1 MPKKKT
7 IKKIIFK
14 ILNFFKLLLTN
25 IFSIFL
31 SPFTKNKEAN
41 IKPKEHKKKI
51 KNKNIKEITIS
62 SNEKPNSRTNT
73 NLFFKKKSELEEL
86 IIKIYCQTY
95 NLPIANLNSNQT
107 EEITTLIN
115 SITPIIEEKIKNN
128 LITNNEDL
136 NINIKQEIITKK
148 GKKQLFNLTTTPP
161 ILNETVTNSPSFSNS
176 LTKDIP
182 YHNKPKELKHSKNN
196 NHPNLDLNRE
206 TTKHVKKLLNTKKY
220 LSVTKLKDNYL
231 AETFNHEY
239 VLINENNI
247 ELTTKFTHQIID
259 YFNNYVIINNQN
271 LYYLYDF
278 KGNLIDKN
286 KYLDINLQ
294 ETFYSVITLNSELDI
309 HKYKD
314 PKFKLS
320 PPIPI
325 KKEDIPHYE
334 IQEESNKYKIKI
346 NNQEIYYARN
356 DTGVLENPKTLT
368 EKKSIITSTP
378 NFKEQH
384 LISNAI
390 NQKLA
395 SSNNEP
401 QIETNFS
408 IGLEPVI
415 EHQYDNK
422 PAETSL
428 TPTPLE
434 QEIPL
439 ASKENQDFSQEQ
451 TQIDLKEEQKQIPI
465 SPKSIPKEEK
475 QTQENNNL
483 ENTEEKFEFIN
494 FNIIDTEYDNVKILS
509 DNEIA
514 KVGLEN
520 KNYEMLE
527 AKINYLL
534 NIIEK
539 QEKKKLPPK
548 SKEKLHHTKN
558 KIITLKNKIQNAE
571 IIDIEYEQTM
581 LNQEIENNDLLK
593 LELELQKL
601 YLENQIDLNEY
612 NLKKVEDLLSI
623 NKEKASIIEKKLLKK
638 KLKRASSV
646 LAFTSLL
653 SLPFL
658 KNKYFFYFTTGLFIS
673 THLNFFNNIL
683 KNQSIEYTKEDFTQ
697 IKKGQDSLEEALH
710 QTSNNI
716 SLLNELEAN
725 ALLKYPELS
734 ADFEYLQYLNNLK
747 TQLEQQE
754 LKMIRKKQMINK
766 YNLQSKSYSR
776 QLQKNKK
783 AA

>member
-1 MPKKKT
+1 MPKKNT
-7 IKKIIFK
+7 IKNIIFK
-14 ILNFFKLLLTN
+14 ILSFFKLLLTS

-41 IKPKEHKKKI
+41 TKPKEHKKQI
-51 KNKNIKEITIS
+51 KNKNIKETTIF
-62 SNEKPNSRTNT
+62 SNEEPNSRTNPNT
-73 NLFFKKKSELEEL
+73 FFKKKSELEEL

-95 NLPIANLNSNQT
+95 NFLITNLTSNQK
-107 EEITTLIN
+107 EEITTLVNTI
-115 SITPIIEEKIKNN
+115 IPIIEEKIKNN
-128 LITNNEDL
+128 IITNNEDL
-136 NINIKQEIITKK
+136 NINIKQEIIVKK
-148 GKKQLFNLTTTPP
+148 EKQQSSNLTPTPP
-161 ILNETVTNSPSFSNS
+161 ILNETVTNSPSFFNY
-176 LTKDIP
+176 LAKDIP
-182 YHNKPKELKHSKNN
+182 YQNKTNQPKNN
-196 NHPNLDLNRE
+196 TPSNLNLKFQ
-206 TTKHVKKLLNTKKY
+206 TSKHVKKLLNAQKY
-220 LSVTKLKDNYL
+220 LSITKLKDNYL

-247 ELTTKFTHQIID
+247 ELTTKFTHQIVD

-278 KGNLIDKN
+278 RGNLIDKN
-286 KYLDINLQ
+286 KYLDIKLQ

-320 PPIPI
+320 TPIPI

-334 IQEESNKYKIKI
+334 IQEENNKYKIKI

-356 DTGVLENPKTLT
+356 DTGILENTPTLT
-368 EKKSIITSTP
+368 EKQPTITSTP
-378 NFKEQH
+378 NFTKPSKIINE
-384 LISNAI
+384 SI
-390 NQKLA
+390 NQKPT
-395 SSNNEP
+395 SPHNEAK
-401 QIETNFS
+401 IETNFP
-408 IGLEPVI
+408 IELETVI
-415 EHQYDNK
+415 KNQNDNK
-422 PAETSL
+422 PDETSL
-428 TPTPLE
+428 IPNFIEP
-434 QEIPL
+434 EIPPT
-439 ASKENQDFSQEQ
+439 SKETKDFLQEQ
-451 TQIDLKEEQKQIPI
+451 TPINLKEGQKQIP
-465 SPKSIPKEEK
+465 SPEINPKEAK
-475 QTQENNNL
+475 QTQENNIL

-494 FNIIDTEYDNVKILS
+494 FNIIDTEYDNIKTLS

-520 KNYEMLE
+520 KNYEMLT

-539 QEKKKLPPK
+539 QEKKKLD
-548 SKEKLHHTKN
+548 SQNKEKLQHTKA
-558 KIITLKNKIQNAE
+558 KLITLKNKIQNAE

-612 NLKKVEDLLSI
+612 NLKNVEDLLNM
-623 NKEKASIIEKKLLKK
+623 NKGKASIIEKKLLKK
-638 KLKRASSV
+638 KLKRASSA

-658 KNKYFFYFTTGLFIS
+658 KNKYFFYFTSGLFIS
-673 THLNFFNNIL
+673 THLNFCNNIL
-683 KNQSIEYTKEDFTQ
+683 KNQNIEYTKEDLTQ
-697 IKKGQDSLEEALH
+697 IKKGQDSLEEALN

-754 LKMIRKKQMINK
+754 IKMIRKKQMISK
-766 YNLQSKSYSR
+766 YNLQTKSYSR